1 MKYKY
6 LIKNIIQMVISSL
19 VIFILGYTLATTD
32 DLLTK
37 IMVTLFL
44 SFTVNQFLRNL
55 FLILNKNNIS
65 ELFNK
70 INLILFLIY
79 WLGFLIYWNYIAITK
94 HDYMSILFSL
104 PFLFAGAFL
113 VCKKFIKK

>member
-1 MKYKY
+1 MNNNYF
-6 LIKNIIQMVISSL
+6 IKNIIQMIISLFVIIFLSS
-19 VIFILGYTLATTD
+19 ILISTI

-37 IMVTLFL
+37 IVVAIFL
-44 SFTVNQFLRNL
+44 TFIINQFLMNL
-55 FLILNKNNIS
+55 FFVLNKYNIAV
-65 ELFNK
+65 LFKK

-104 PFLFAGAFL
+104 PFLFMG
-113 VCKKFIKK
+113 VFIVYKEFKRK

>member
-1 MKYKY
+1 MEYKY
-6 LIKNIIQMVISSL
+6 LIKSIIKMVISLL
-19 VIFILGYTLATTD
+19 VIFILGYTLATTS

-37 IMVTLFL
+37 IIVIIFMTFI
-44 SFTVNQFLRNL
+44 VNQFLRNL
-55 FLILNKNNIS
+55 FLVLDKNNIS

-79 WLGFLIYWNYIAITK
+79 WFGFLIHWNYIAITK

-104 PFLFAGAFL
+104 PFLFIGAFL
-113 VCKKFIKK
+113 VCRKFIKK

>member
-1 MKYKY
+1 MNNNYF
-6 LIKNIIQMVISSL
+6 IKNIIQMIISLFVIIFFS
-19 VIFILGYTLATTD
+19 FILISNR
-32 DLLTK
+32 DLLIK
-37 IMVTLFL
+37 VIVAIFL
-44 SFTVNQFLRNL
+44 TFIINQFLRNL
-55 FLILNKNNIS
+55 FLVLNKNNMS

-104 PFLFAGAFL
+104 PFLFMG
-113 VCKKFIKK
+113 VFIVYKEFKRK

>member
-6 LIKNIIQMVISSL
+6 LIKSIIQMVISSL

-55 FLILNKNNIS
+55 FLIL
-65 ELFNK
+65 K
-70 INLILFLIY
+70 IICQNYLIKLI
-79 WLGFLIYWNYIAITK
+79 
-94 HDYMSILFSL
+94 
-104 PFLFAGAFL
+104 
-113 VCKKFIKK
+113 

>member
-6 LIKNIIQMVISSL
+6 LIKSIIQMVIASL

>member
-37 IMVTLFL
+37 VMVTLFL
-44 SFTVNQFLRNL
+44 SFTINQFLRNL
-55 FLILNKNNIS
+55 FLILNKNNML

-70 INLILFLIY
+70 INLIL
-79 WLGFLIYWNYIAITK
+79 FLIYWNYIAITK

-104 PFLFAGAFL
+104 PFLFMG
-113 VCKKFIKK
+113 VFIVYKEFKRK